1 MVRNTQPAARA
12 DVNIELA
19 HDRTDRRGV
28 LLILSDDALLPDVFT
43 AVRTSIGERRLVD
56 LVHLLRSRAFT
67 SPPIGPSRLA
77 PGTEGA
83 RLGFRS
89 SERGGLAES
98 RRPNRRR

>member
-1 MVRNTQPAARA
+1 MAPAARA

-19 HDRTDRRGV
+19 HDRTDRRDV

-67 SPPIGPSRLA
+67 STPIGTSRLA
-77 PGTEGA
+77 AGTAGVA
-83 RLGFRS
+83 LGFPS
-89 SERGGLAES
+89 
-98 RRPNRRR
+98 